1 MRRLISS
8 GSPYESRVG
17 ISRAVR
23 VGPFISVSGTAPLSD
38 GRTVGVGDAG
48 AQARR
53 CLEIIREALER
64 AGASLEQVVRTRT
77 LLTRIEDWEAVAA
90 VHGEFFGAIRP
101 ANTIMQVSR
110 FIDPD
115 WLVELEADA
124 IVETETGAELVPDPT
139 YRLIP

>member
-8 GSPYESRVG
+8 GSPYEPRVG

-23 VGPFISVSGTAPLSD
+23 IGSIIAVSGTAPLGPD
-38 GRTVGVGDAG
+38 GRTVGKGDPA

-53 CLEIIREALER
+53 CLEIISEALQR
-64 AGASLEQVVRTRT
+64 AGASLNQVVRTRT
-77 LLTRIEDWEAVAA
+77 LLTRIEDWETVAA

-110 FIDPD
+110 FIDPE
-115 WLVELEADA
+115 WLVEFEADA
-124 IVETETGAELVPDPT
+124 IVDD
-139 YRLIP
+139 

>member
-1 MRRLISS
+1 MRRLIST
-8 GSPYESRVG
+8 GSPYEPRVG

-23 VGPFISVSGTAPLSD
+23 VGSIVAVSGTAPLGPD
-38 GRTVGVGDAG
+38 GRTVGKGDPAE
-48 AQARR
+48 QARR
-53 CLEIIREALER
+53 CLTIIKDALER

-115 WLVELEADA
+115 WLVEFEADA
-124 IVETETGAELVPDPT
+124 VLDET
-139 YRLIP
+139 